1 MTKIKQ
7 TSYQL
12 HVKFLKVQYWN
23 HFCSYSDLIIL
34 ADDTNLFFSHYNI
47 PVLFGTVNNE
57 LSKINQWFL
66 VDNVTKTKY

>member
-12 HVKFLKVQYWN
+12 HVKFHKVQYWN
-23 HFCSYSDLIIL
+23 HFCSYSDLIIF